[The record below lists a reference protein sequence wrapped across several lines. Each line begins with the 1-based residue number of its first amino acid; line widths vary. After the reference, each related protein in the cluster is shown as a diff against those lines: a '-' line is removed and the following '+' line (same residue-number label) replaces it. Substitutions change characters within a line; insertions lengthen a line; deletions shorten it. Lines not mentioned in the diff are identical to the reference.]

1 MKSLNSVL
9 CDVDIKK
16 IWGDLHIQI
25 SGLELDS
32 RKIKSN
38 NCFIA
43 INGFEKRGIDFAQQA
58 VLNGANSV
66 VSENSP
72 GENFEDITWIQVK
85 NDRMALSKMAAN
97 YFSNP
102 AERLTIIGVT
112 GTNGKTTVVSLIN
125 HILNEKE
132 NTAKIGTLG
141 MDYQPN
147 VSESGIS
154 IKTSLTTP
162 EATDIFS
169 FLSRVEKAGCQN
181 VVMEVSSVA
190 LKLARVENIEFS
202 QGLFTTFSGDHL
214 DFHRTM
220 DEYFD
225 SKLRLFRGL
234 SSESTAILNADD
246 KKTEEIIKQLRCPH
260 LTYGFSTSADIKPL
274 KYEFSLDGIKAVIQT
289 PKGQFEI
296 DCALIG
302 RVNLL
307 NILAA
312 IGSAMIKDIPFD
324 SISHALTKIEPVKG
338 RLDFSYRND
347 FSVLIDYAHTDK
359 ALETLLIS
367 LKEIVIG
374 RLILVFGAGG
384 SRDKSKRPRMGA
396 VASSYADFILVTS
409 DNPRKE
415 NPQIII
421 DEIISGFQPGFTN
434 VVIEINREKAIQKAL
449 QIAAKGDLVVIA
461 GKGHEDYQIFEDK
474 VIHFD
479 DYEVVKRFVQ
489 NQNPGGY
496 STLSRESGTQF
507 NGGKNG

>member
-43 INGFEKRGIDFAQQA
+43 INGFEKRGIDFVQQA

-125 HILNEKE
+125 QILNEKE

-162 EATDIFS
+162 EATNIFS

-246 KKTEEIIKQLRCPH
+246 KK
-260 LTYGFSTSADIKPL
+260 
-274 KYEFSLDGIKAVIQT
+274 
-289 PKGQFEI
+289 
-296 DCALIG
+296 
-302 RVNLL
+302 
-307 NILAA
+307 
-312 IGSAMIKDIPFD
+312 
-324 SISHALTKIEPVKG
+324 
-338 RLDFSYRND
+338 
-347 FSVLIDYAHTDK
+347 
-359 ALETLLIS
+359 
-367 LKEIVIG
+367 
-374 RLILVFGAGG
+374 
-384 SRDKSKRPRMGA
+384 
-396 VASSYADFILVTS
+396 
-409 DNPRKE
+409 
-415 NPQIII
+415 
-421 DEIISGFQPGFTN
+421 
-434 VVIEINREKAIQKAL
+434 
-449 QIAAKGDLVVIA
+449 
-461 GKGHEDYQIFEDK
+461 
-474 VIHFD
+474 
-479 DYEVVKRFVQ
+479 
-489 NQNPGGY
+489 
-496 STLSRESGTQF
+496 
-507 NGGKNG
+507 